1 LNSLLRIEGGQAVK
15 GSIADPPVVNQT
27 ATVTPSTQNNQI
39 FPGVSNKVISGT
51 VGPNANAAAIGIAGD
66 EAYWMVPVVTPD
78 QTDPQSHFTFSILVS
93 FSPLLGQSALLQINS
108 DGKRTLPVS
117 FRAVDASSNF
127 GPATI
132 DSLPVI
138 LDQPAGSMVISLE
151 WDAPVDLDLHVQV
164 PVPVSES
171 NPDGT
176 AWVWAKKPAALPSS
190 TPPDG
195 VLDFDSNA
203 NCAIDGKDQEDVI
216 WTGAPPAGHYIVRVD
231 AFSLCGQV
239 SASWHATAYYPA
251 GALSPV
257 QEASGVLTTASTRY
271 APTAGAGVTAFE
283 FDYP

>member
-1 LNSLLRIEGGQAVK
+1 
-15 GSIADPPVVNQT
+15 
-27 ATVTPSTQNNQI
+27 
-39 FPGVSNKVISGT
+39 
-51 VGPNANAAAIGIAGD
+51 
-66 EAYWMVPVVTPD
+66 M
-78 QTDPQSHFTFSILVS
+78 S
-93 FSPLLGQSALLQINS
+93 FSPLLGQSPLLQKNA
-108 DGKRTLPVS
+108 DGISLPLT
-117 FRAVDASSNF
+117 FRAVDASGNF

-132 DSLPVI
+132 DPQTVI
-138 LDQPAGSMVISLE
+138 LDQPTGNVVISLE

-164 PVPVSES
+164 PA
-171 NPDGT
+171 NNDNGFI
-176 AWVWAKKPAALPSS
+176 WVWPKAPAATPSLNS
-190 TPPDG
+190 TALADG
-195 VLDFDSNA
+195 VLDRDSNA